1 MLLTCKAFLFYNNHN
16 QNKEFKMK
24 CNVGKTDKS
33 LRAIAGIAI
42 IIVGVIFNS
51 WFGLIGI
58 VLLAT
63 ALFRFCP
70 AYLPFSIDT
79 SKNDESGSCGGG
91 GCGCGK

>member
-1 MLLTCKAFLFYNNHN
+1 
-16 QNKEFKMK
+16 MK
-24 CNVGKTDKS
+24 CNIGKTDQM
-33 LRAIAGIAI
+33 LRAIVGVAVI
-42 IIVGVIFNS
+42 ILGVIFNS

-79 SKNDESGSCGGG
+79 SKNDDGTSCGSG

>member
-1 MLLTCKAFLFYNNHN
+1 
-16 QNKEFKMK
+16 MK

-58 VLLAT
+58 VL
-63 ALFRFCP
+63 
-70 AYLPFSIDT
+70 
-79 SKNDESGSCGGG
+79 
-91 GCGCGK
+91 